1 MQAISTDRAPKA
13 IGPFAQAI
21 VVDGWIYTSG
31 QIPPSASGEKVNGG
45 IVQQTELSFENLE
58 AILPAGGSS
67 LAKVISASVFM
78 TDLGEFATM
87 NEVYEVYARRFG
99 NHRPARTTVQVAA
112 LPTGAQVEIAVTA
125 RLDP

>member
-1 MQAISTDRAPKA
+1 MQAVSTDRAPKA

-31 QIPPSASGEKVNGG
+31 QIPLSASGEKVNGG
-45 IVQQTELSFENLE
+45 IVQQTEQVFDNLE
-58 AILPAGGSS
+58 ATLTAGGSS
-67 LAKVISASVFM
+67 LAKVVSANVFM

-87 NEVYEVYARRFG
+87 NEVYARRFG
-99 NHRPARTTVQVAA
+99 GHRPARTTVQVAA

>member
-1 MQAISTDRAPKA
+1 
-13 IGPFAQAI
+13 
-21 VVDGWIYTSG
+21 
-31 QIPPSASGEKVNGG
+31 
-45 IVQQTELSFENLE
+45 
-58 AILPAGGSS
+58 

>member
-99 NHRPARTTVQVAA
+99 NHRP
-112 LPTGAQVEIAVTA
+112 
-125 RLDP
+125 